1 MKNRLV
7 AVIISLSLALIAL
20 LAALPAQAIGSSDID
35 FKFERVYTT
44 PAGSEYLE
52 FSWKTQIDETK
63 GKIQYKGGGQTNVW
77 TSLSLVEYWLY
88 EGRSIIWTNRV
99 IPAFPQT
106 SAVFK
111 FRLSLKICLIYS
123 STEGCTLHNW
133 TDWQEIE
140 QTINA

>member
-1 MKNRLV
+1 MKNRRV
-7 AVIISLSLALIAL
+7 AVIISLSVALIAL
-20 LAALPAQAIGSSDID
+20 LATLPAQAIGSTDID

-44 PAGSEYLE
+44 SAGDEYLE
-52 FSWKTQIDETK
+52 FSWKTQNDETK

-123 STEGCTLHNW
+123 TQEGCTLHNW

-140 QTINA
+140 QTISA